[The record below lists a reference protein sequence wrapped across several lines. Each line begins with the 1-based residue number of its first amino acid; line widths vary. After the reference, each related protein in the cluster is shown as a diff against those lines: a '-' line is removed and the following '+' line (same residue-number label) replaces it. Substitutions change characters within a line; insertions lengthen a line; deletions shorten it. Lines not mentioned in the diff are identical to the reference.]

1 MDVLFE
7 DLKAADRLSVTV
19 RSFEEA
25 ALRSLEKEPD
35 VLQKVHP
42 QLFNKCN
49 IPAKKLITPNQ
60 GNQGAS
66 HQKWT
71 KRHGGFK
78 LHFFER

>member
-7 DLKAADRLSVTV
+7 DLKAADKLSVTV

-42 QLFNKCN
+42 QLFN
-49 IPAKKLITPNQ
+49 
-60 GNQGAS
+60 
-66 HQKWT
+66 
-71 KRHGGFK
+71 
-78 LHFFER
+78 